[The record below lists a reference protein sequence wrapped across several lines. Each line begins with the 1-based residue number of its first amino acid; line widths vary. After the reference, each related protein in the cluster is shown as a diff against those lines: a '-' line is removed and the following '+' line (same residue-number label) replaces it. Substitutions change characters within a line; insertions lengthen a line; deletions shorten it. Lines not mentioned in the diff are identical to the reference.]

1 MVLAIAMA
9 FNLTLASTVGLALP
23 IDSVV
28 ESHIKFGIGRSP
40 RHQTLASIE
49 TFAIKLTVTG
59 LQQLSQISTLLPTA
73 VSKTGLEDSK
83 LDYLRYHVCS
93 KCIPETDVNGTMES
107 GQRDR
112 ELKMKD

>member
-1 MVLAIAMA
+1 MV
-9 FNLTLASTVGLALP
+9 LALP

-59 LQQLSQISTLLPTA
+59 LQQPLKFQLFSQLQFQKQASRIRSSAT
-73 VSKTGLEDSK
+73 VS
-83 LDYLRYHVCS
+83 C
-93 KCIPETDVNGTMES
+93 M
-107 GQRDR
+107 
-112 ELKMKD
+112 